1 MREYVPEAVIQ
12 KRTGHKSTDALRLYE
27 RVSED
32 QQVAVAN
39 ILASGSKQKT
49 YDEQLKAAREK
60 KEQTAEGSDFLPQNK
75 KPKIDARAETLA
87 GPAFTQQ
94 QPRLVPPPGT
104 TVFQN
109 CVFHGCSVMPPQG
122 LQQITPQQAQPKN
135 AEFNMSMT
143 EVEELF
149 SDF

>member
-1 MREYVPEAVIQ
+1 M
-12 KRTGHKSTDALRLYE
+12 
-27 RVSED
+27 
-32 QQVAVAN
+32 
-39 ILASGSKQKT
+39 T

-60 KEQTAEGSDFLPQNK
+60 KEQTAEESDFLPQNK
-75 KPKIDARAETLA
+75 TLKIDACAATPA

-94 QPRLVPPPGT
+94 PPTLVPPPGT

-109 CVFHGCSVMPPQG
+109 CVFHRCSVMPPQG
-122 LQQITPQQAQPKN
+122 LQQITPQQAQPKS
-135 AEFNMSMT
+135 AEFNMSMK